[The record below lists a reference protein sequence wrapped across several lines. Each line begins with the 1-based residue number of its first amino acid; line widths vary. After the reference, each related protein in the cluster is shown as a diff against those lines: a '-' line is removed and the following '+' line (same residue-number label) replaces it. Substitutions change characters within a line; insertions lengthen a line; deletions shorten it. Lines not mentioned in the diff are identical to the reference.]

1 MSSKTLRQIA
11 ELETL
16 AVPELKA
23 RWRKLFGTDP
33 PTHQRR
39 FLIKR
44 LAYRV
49 QELTYG
55 GLSDEARQRAAE
67 IIKEAGLDE
76 EASIPGRGGTPRR
89 RVDVA
94 IAGTRFVRVWNG
106 RRYEVTV
113 IAGGFEFEGRPY
125 RSLTAIARAI
135 TGTHWN
141 GRAFF
146 GLRNGEERGR

>member
-1 MSSKTLRQIA
+1 MSTKTLRQIA

-23 RWRKLFGTDP
+23 RWRKLFGADP
-33 PTHQRR
+33 PTHNRR

-44 LAYRV
+44 LAYRI

-55 GLSDEARQRAAE
+55 GLSDEARRRAAE

-89 RVDVA
+89 RVEAA
-94 IAGTRFVRVWNG
+94 ILGTRFVRVWNG

-113 IAGGFEFEGRPY
+113 IAGGFEFEGKPY

-146 GLRNGEERGR
+146 GLRDSKGNGR

>member
-1 MSSKTLRQIA
+1 MSTKILKQIA
-11 ELETL
+11 ELATL
-16 AVPELKA
+16 TIPQFEE
-23 RWRKLFGTDP
+23 RWRKLYGTAP
-33 PTHQRR
+33 PAHQKR

-44 LAYRV
+44 LAYRI

-55 GLSDEARQRAAE
+55 GLSDDARRRAAE
-67 IIKEAGLDE
+67 IIREAGLDE

-89 RVDVA
+89 RVEEA
-94 IAGTRFVRVWNG
+94 ILGTRFVRVWNG

-146 GLRNGEERGR
+146 GLRNGEGNGR

>member
-1 MSSKTLRQIA
+1 MSRKTLRQIA

-16 AVPELKA
+16 AVSELKV
-23 RWRKLFGTDP
+23 RWRKLFGAGP
-33 PTHQRR
+33 PTHNRR

-44 LAYRV
+44 LAYRI

-55 GLSDEARQRAAE
+55 GLSDDARRHAAE

-89 RVDVA
+89 RVEAA
-94 IAGTRFVRVWNG
+94 ILGTRFVRVWNG